1 MSNVQSILDLNHEDS
16 PLVEQYDEEVYDI
29 MFGDL
34 VLRIQKHQ
42 LESVISQFLL
52 DNPVLVRVEGG
63 VAQVVGGPEWV
74 PVRIRDYDTEG
85 VPEAETLVDD
95 EGQRYIER

>member
-63 VAQVVGGPEWV
+63 VAQVVGGQDEPQSLVNRRERRFV
-74 PVRIRDYDTEG
+74 VRGFR
-85 VPEAETLVDD
+85 
-95 EGQRYIER
+95 